1 MDFFTYCTSLTP
13 FHYSAI
19 RSCRDL
25 YLNEIHFGI
34 MLRSVD
40 APSKYRQSLR
50 LPWGRTVNSGP
61 VAIATEEPFRGVR
74 RGAVTLL
81 EPAGQTVEEAT
92 QSKGPSSAI
101 EREILD
107 LLRIPARHPP
117 GIRDL
122 RHQFLPLY
130 SELRIQT
137 AIVKLLDEGLIEM
150 VCETGY
156 EIGFTL
162 RKPTGNGY

>member
-1 MDFFTYCTSLTP
+1 M
-13 FHYSAI
+13 
-19 RSCRDL
+19 R
-25 YLNEIHFGI
+25 G
-34 MLRSVD
+34 VD

-50 LPWGRTVNSGP
+50 LSRGRTVKGAP
-61 VAIATEEPFRGVR
+61 VAIATEEPSRGVR
-74 RGAVTLL
+74 RGAVALL

-92 QSKGPSSAI
+92 RSKGPSSAI

>member
-1 MDFFTYCTSLTP
+1 MV
-13 FHYSAI
+13 
-19 RSCRDL
+19 R
-25 YLNEIHFGI
+25 G
-34 MLRSVD
+34 VD

-50 LPWGRTVNSGP
+50 LSRGRTVNSGP
-61 VAIATEEPFRGVR
+61 VALAAEQPSRGVR
-74 RGAVTLL
+74 RGAVALL

>member
-1 MDFFTYCTSLTP
+1 MV
-13 FHYSAI
+13 
-19 RSCRDL
+19 R
-25 YLNEIHFGI
+25 G
-34 MLRSVD
+34 VD

-50 LPWGRTVNSGP
+50 LSRGRTVNSGP
-61 VAIATEEPFRGVR
+61 VALATEEPSRGVR
-74 RGAVTLL
+74 RGAVALL

-92 QSKGPSSAI
+92 QSKGQSSAI

-107 LLRIPARHPP
+107 LLRTPARHPP
-117 GIRDL
+117 GIREL
-122 RHQFLPLY
+122 RHQFLPFY

-137 AIVKLLDEGLIEM
+137 AIFNLLDEGLIEM